1 MVCYI
6 EKTKLRIKK
15 GYTMKICI
23 KWAVG
28 VRDREWGKKNERQDE
43 ETWKRK
49 LEKRELSNKT
59 NSKHYLNHEEFLI
72 NWYL

>member
-43 ETWKRK
+43 DTWKRK

-72 NWYL
+72 SWYL

>member
-59 NSKHYLNHEEFLI
+59 NSKHYLNH
-72 NWYL
+72 

>member
-1 MVCYI
+1 
-6 EKTKLRIKK
+6 
-15 GYTMKICI
+15 MKICI